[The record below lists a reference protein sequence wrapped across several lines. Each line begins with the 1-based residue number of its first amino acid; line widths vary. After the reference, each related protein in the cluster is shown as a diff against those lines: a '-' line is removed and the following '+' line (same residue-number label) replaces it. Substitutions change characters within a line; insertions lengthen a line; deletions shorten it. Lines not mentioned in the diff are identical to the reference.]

1 MYLPGCSRI
10 YSRQLRVVRNIGD
23 EHFDLKERNNNKDS
37 QLGWV
42 GALNIP
48 SFHGFHFQV
57 SFPNFPCPSQ
67 NTGMN
72 TRIVRKNSCE
82 LKAELLITELN
93 LLPQNHSQCGQFQSD
108 QSTPP
113 LQTSCS
119 HLIICKARDHSN
131 NRAGSEL
138 C

>member
-1 MYLPGCSRI
+1 MVYLPGCSRI
-10 YSRQLRVVRNIGD
+10 YSRGLRVVRNIRD
-23 EHFDLKERNNNKDS
+23 ERYDLIQERNNNKGS
-37 QLGWV
+37 QLDWV

-72 TRIVRKNSCE
+72 TRIVPKNSCE

-93 LLPQNHSQCGQFQSD
+93 LLPQYHSQRGQF
-108 QSTPP
+108 
-113 LQTSCS
+113 
-119 HLIICKARDHSN
+119 
-131 NRAGSEL
+131 
-138 C
+138 